1 MLLNRRKP
9 IISHHQLVWLSVS
22 TKVQCLILFWC
33 NKLMMCCL
41 CLFYII
47 EIIFCSN
54 RLTTEGN
61 LAANIAYVAK
71 WTDEQRQTEDGLNT
85 KIQDQAKTM

>member
-1 MLLNRRKP
+1 
-9 IISHHQLVWLSVS
+9 
-22 TKVQCLILFWC
+22 
-33 NKLMMCCL
+33 MCCL

-61 LAANIAYVAK
+61 LAAKIASVAK
-71 WTDEQRQTEDGLNT
+71 WTDEQRQIEDGLNT